1 MNELQDATLQWL
13 NDLTAQGVLTTD
25 AELRI
30 QSWNRWMEIH
40 SGRQAADVIGHS
52 VLDIYPD
59 LAARRLDQWYR
70 NALGGQ
76 VMVLAHRLH
85 RYLLPMPPSEHASDL
100 AHMQQSARIAPL
112 TAGGQ
117 IIGTI
122 TVISDVTER
131 EARESE
137 LRRQITTLEAL
148 YEVSQSIL
156 SLDLPECLQRLVNT
170 TAELFQA
177 PTVAVVLRYGERLH
191 LEACTCETAEINT
204 SRINMP
210 NSAALAVI
218 RSGQAQFIGDMAAKQ
233 QLAPLDPANRALIA
247 TPLIAEGSVIGALI
261 VESPDAYA
269 FEDIDRSHVMML
281 ATQAAIGI
289 RNAQLYREAQ
299 EAIHVRDTFLSI
311 ASHELKTPLTTI
323 LGNAQM
329 MQRRSAREN
338 SLNARDKRSLDV
350 MTAQAVRLSR
360 MVAALLDISR
370 IQTGQLS
377 IERAPLD
384 LCQLAQRVVDDL
396 LPTLDKHQVALTLP
410 DEALIVEGDEL
421 RLEQVFQNLLQNA
434 VKYSPLG
441 GTVDMRVE
449 QRGDQACVI
458 VGDRGMGIPQEALP
472 LLFLQFYRAENV
484 QAQHISGIGI
494 GLYVVKEIVDLH
506 GGQIDVASQEGAGST
521 FTICLPIQPVY
532 S

>member
-13 NDLTAQGVLTTD
+13 NDLTAQGILTTD

-40 SGRQAADVIGHS
+40 SGYQASDVIGRS

-59 LAARRLDQWYR
+59 LIARRLDQWYQH
-70 NALGGQ
+70 ALSGQ

-85 RYLLPMPPSEHASDL
+85 GYLLPMPPSENAPDL

-112 TAGGQ
+112 TAEGR

-122 TVISDVTER
+122 TIISDVTER
-131 EARESE
+131 ETRESE

-156 SLDLPECLQRLVNT
+156 SLDLPECLQRLVDT

-177 PTVAVVLRYGERLH
+177 PTVAVVLRHNELLH
-191 LEACTCETAEINT
+191 LEACTYETAEINT
-204 SRINMP
+204 ARINMP

-218 RSGQAQFIGDMAAKQ
+218 RSGQPQFIADITSKQ
-233 QLAPLDPANRALIA
+233 QLAPLDPTSQSLIA

-261 VESPDAYA
+261 IEAPDSHA
-269 FEDIDRSHVMML
+269 FEGVDRSHVMML

-299 EAIHVRDTFLSI
+299 EAIRVRDTFLSI

-329 MQRRSAREN
+329 LQRRSAREN
-338 SLNARDKRSLDV
+338 SLNTRDKRSLDV
-350 MTAQAVRLSR
+350 MTAQAARLSR

-384 LCQLAQRVVDDL
+384 LCLLAQRVVDDL
-396 LPTLDKHQVALTLP
+396 LPTLDKHQIALSLP

-421 RLEQVFQNLLQNA
+421 RLEQVLQNLLQNA
-434 VKYSPLG
+434 VKYSPQG
-441 GTVDMRVE
+441 GTVDVRVE
-449 QRGDQACVI
+449 QRSDQACVV
-458 VGDRGMGIPQEALP
+458 VGDQGIGIPAASLP
-472 LLFLQFYRAENV
+472 QLFRRFYRAENV
-484 QAQHISGIGI
+484 QAQHISGIGV

-506 GGQIDVASQEGAGST
+506 DGQIDVASEEGVGST

-532 S
+532 G